1 MTRSHSTR
9 LIWFLAAGAAL
20 FLPLQAAFAVE
31 SPVTAKL
38 LKSDIVVDPDGTFV
52 QTDHGEFLARNK
64 FGGATSG
71 PAGDPVQR
79 FDDRSRGRRG
89 LHARRPTAQIPVEAS
104 AIFTQLPQGATN
116 VPSFNDQRQKV
127 IVFPNVAAGD
137 LVVYTTRQ
145 HMKHPFF
152 PGYFIASDALPR
164 TLSID
169 AFQGS
174 LSYRRA
180 CRSRSKPTA

>member
-1 MTRSHSTR
+1 MAQQVIRYSDSMTD
-9 LIWFLAAGAAL
+9 LEV
-20 FLPLQAAFAVE
+20 VE
-31 SPVTAKL
+31 AYTQKA
-38 LKSDIVVDPDGTFV
+38 DGT
-52 QTDHGEFLARNK
+52 R
-64 FGGATSG
+64 
-71 PAGDPVQR
+71 
-79 FDDRSRGRRG
+79 
-89 LHARRPTAQIPVEAS
+89 IPVEAS

-174 LSYRRA
+174 LIVRRA
-180 CRSRSKPTA
+180 CRSRSKPRHDIRQGGEGFLGGLSLDLSAPDALTEDNAQLSQYDLNPRYFVSSFKNYDEFARAYSRWRRR